1 MTKNLD
7 VLGFELTQAIM
18 VLEKNNIGFIVKES
32 FGKEKLK
39 GVKRVIGQKIIAD
52 NKIELIISCF

>member
-7 VLGFELTQAIM
+7 VLGFELTEAIM
-18 VLEKNNIGFIVKES
+18 ILEKNNIGFIVKES
-32 FGKEKLK
+32 FGKEKLE